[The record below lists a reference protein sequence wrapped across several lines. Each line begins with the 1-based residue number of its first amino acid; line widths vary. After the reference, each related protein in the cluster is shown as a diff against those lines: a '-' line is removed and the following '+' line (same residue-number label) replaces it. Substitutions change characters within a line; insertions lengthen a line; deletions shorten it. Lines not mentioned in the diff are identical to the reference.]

1 MNMQSFL
8 FGTHNNFIFLGA
20 IGGYILIFLL
30 IAFIIFVRFLV
41 LRNLEFSFLSSR
53 YKKLT
58 LSMEILYF
66 GSLTLIKNAIYIP
79 IIYGKFPK
87 NSFNFILNISSEA
100 EEYLNYFGISQ
111 ILNFSILYT
120 LFLLILSVL
129 FFKFICKWQFKTSLK
144 ITLLLF
150 VITKITIGVVLSLI
164 PLTMD
169 YILSPVG
176 KLISKSQS
184 SMFFNFI
191 NGIFFIQRYFFNV
204 FFRAFLWIPFP

>member
-1 MNMQSFL
+1 MQSFL
-8 FGTHNNFIFLGA
+8 FGTHNNFIYLGA

-111 ILNFSILYT
+111 ILNYSILYT